1 MRRVRAVVLAA
12 ALALAAV
19 PLTAVASPPGGV
31 SDKWAVIIGID
42 RFQGRTRPNVGAVG
56 DAHDF
61 REVLVRHG
69 WAADRVLVLTD
80 GAATQQRIR
89 EAFRWLA
96 ARATD
101 RSYSVVHYSGHV
113 KQANGHEY
121 LWPHDNRFIA
131 DTEFGQA
138 MRAVR
143 GHVWVDVS
151 GCEAAGFNEGI
162 SAPNRLFTA
171 SSLAHEKSYE
181 YPAWKNSVFTG
192 LLADQAILQRAG
204 DYNRDGRVSVT
215 EAFRYAAERAPS
227 ITARQSKGPQH
238 PYAAGGDGSEW
249 FLDPPA
255 PPSPVPAAPSGGGGR
270 KCTPACIELPHTG
283 GGRS

>member
-1 MRRVRAVVLAA
+1 MIA
-12 ALALAAV
+12 ALA
-19 PLTAVASPPGGV
+19 SPPAGAT
-31 SDKWAVIIGID
+31 DRWAVIIGID

-61 REVLVRHG
+61 REVLLRHG
-69 WAADRVLVLTD
+69 WAADRILVLTE
-80 GAATQQRIR
+80 GAATQQGIR
-89 EAFRWLA
+89 SAFRWLA
-96 ARATD
+96 QRATD

-131 DTEFGQA
+131 DTEFGAA

-151 GCEAAGFNEGI
+151 GCEAAGFDEGV

-171 SSLAHEKSYE
+171 SSHAHEKSYE
-181 YPAWKNSVFTG
+181 YPAWRNSVFTG

-215 EAFRYAAERAPS
+215 EAFRYAAERAPG

-238 PYAAGGDGSEW
+238 PYAAGGNGTEW
-249 FLDPPA
+249 FLDPP
-255 PPSPVPAAPSGGGGR
+255 SGGGPTPGLSSDGGPPHR
-270 KCTPACIELPHTG
+270 RCTPLCIG
-283 GGRS
+283 